1 MWVARAL
8 KEKAHAVQ
16 RASEKAIEKVKA
28 TGLGTFMMKE
38 KGNITETARGMLRD
52 LVAFHNVP
60 AAHAGGVVSMV
71 TAAVG
76 VTVKGR
82 ASKRSIGQIALE
94 GGEAANI
101 QAVDE
106 IVGSKALIGIT
117 LSGDGTTHKY
127 VNYESR
133 HIMFTTS
140 SGEKVNCAIGVH
152 SAINHTSETQLEGWW
167 ELILEMYRTYNVS
180 SRAKEY
186 QADPR
191 EFYLAVKGVSMDHAE
206 DQKKFALSS
215 LAHEKYKALLDELAE
230 HTMFNAGGVE
240 SWRCLS
246 GDEREAR
253 SLMAINDFQLA
264 LSNTLMEQEK
274 HHAPSVA
281 KATWETISAAGGL
294 EVWHGLSNRERE
306 VHLSMALCAIHIK
319 IGQEEFDGLSDI
331 EKDAATFSKKH
342 GLPGPAK
349 LLNKAKLGYTFRW
362 PDTSNTQYQRYGDVA
377 TVWIIHHQ
385 LLISFLGVVKD
396 KKEKCT
402 LTNIKKNVLTG
413 LLDPETNSK
422 MCPLAIYSQIITI
435 PFMQQVRGPTG
446 EHTIVLDLGPL
457 LIKVIAHCT
466 AIVADPDL
474 VLAPDARYQTATLD
488 GQPFER
494 PKVFYAVQR
503 LILTLPHI

>member
-106 IVGSKALIGIT
+106 IVGSKGIT

-206 DQKKFALSS
+206 DQKKF
-215 LAHEKYKALLDELAE
+215 
-230 HTMFNAGGVE
+230 
-240 SWRCLS
+240 
-246 GDEREAR
+246 
-253 SLMAINDFQLA
+253 
-264 LSNTLMEQEK
+264 EK

-331 EKDAATFSKKH
+331 EKDAATFS
-342 GLPGPAK
+342 
-349 LLNKAKLGYTFRW
+349 
-362 PDTSNTQYQRYGDVA
+362 V
-377 TVWIIHHQ
+377 
-385 LLISFLGVVKD
+385 FLGVVKD

-494 PKVFYAVQR
+494 PKDCWWSSSTVPRTHGSGFTKQYWLVYQKYSSFLGGSKTPSEKSSQEGFQWSSEEAAPR
-503 LILTLPHI
+503 TGII